1 MSVVSAG
8 ESGLVSAVRV
18 RVWLTAVRMG
28 QSGSLTAVRVGQSGS
43 LTAVSVGE
51 SGWVSAVS
59 AGKSGWVSAVRMRV
73 LLSAVRVGQSDSLTA
88 VSAWERRGWVSGVRV
103 RETGYVSVLREGQ
116 RVSASLHSRAV
127 VSCQQRPKSFVQLG
141 SVSWSL
147 TYSES
152 RSLFRNLFLTSAQ
165 INSSSSQKLA
175 SAAK

>member
-28 QSGSLTAVRVGQSGS
+28 QSGSLTVVRVGQSG
-43 LTAVSVGE
+43 
-51 SGWVSAVS
+51 
-59 AGKSGWVSAVRMRV
+59 
-73 LLSAVRVGQSDSLTA
+73 SLTA

-152 RSLFRNLFLTSAQ
+152 RSLFHNLFLTSAQ
-165 INSSSSQKLA
+165 INNSSSQKLA
-175 SAAK
+175 PAAKW